1 MVILLIYAGWQ
12 SGLKDPET
20 VIGSCEEDH
29 PELQTSKWID
39 FMDSLSSTINRLDFG
54 KEDACDHVLKILDS
68 NDQIGTKNFRNL
80 LDDQRSTN
88 ILNSRQEGSGQGYQ
102 VVLSNKELLNPCLSY
117 ESVSPSSV
125 GSTPTGF
132 VSGLHKH
139 GKGNNEGQIGS
150 RCGSSCSDSSMNSNS
165 RIERQDWISTTNA
178 THERPQ
184 EHRYLPKQDYQEE
197 KISC

>member
-1 MVILLIYAGWQ
+1 MVILLICAGWQ

-39 FMDSLSSTINRLDFG
+39 FMDSLSSIINKLDFG
-54 KEDACDHVLKILDS
+54 KEDARDHVLRILDS

-88 ILNSRQEGSGQGYQ
+88 IHNIRQEGSGQGSQ
-102 VVLSNKELLNPCLSY
+102 AVLCSKELLNPCLSC

-125 GSTPTGF
+125 GSTPTRF
-132 VSGLHKH
+132 VSRLHNH

-165 RIERQDWISTTNA
+165 RIERQDWTSTTNA

-184 EHRYLPKQDYQEE
+184 EK
-197 KISC
+197 